1 MYPFVHLG
9 PITLGTYG
17 IFVAVGLLVGFFVM
31 QKDLERRGLTADP
44 NVIVG
49 ITGLAGLV
57 GSRIYFNLETP
68 KEFFANPWPQLF
80 STMGFTF
87 TGAALGGA
95 IALILIARHYKMP
108 ILQMLDVASPAAAIG
123 YGFGRIGCLIS
134 GDGDYGIPTTLP
146 WGMSFPNGIV
156 PTTQK
161 VHPTPIYEFLAA
173 VLIFW
178 ILWRI
183 GARWLNDAGRT
194 GKLFGVYLLLS
205 GVARFFVEIIRINP
219 RVLWGLTNAQIAS
232 IVYLIVGTFLVIR
245 TPRVA
250 VSTSARRSSRSA
262 A

>member
-1 MYPFVHLG
+1 
-9 PITLGTYG
+9 
-17 IFVAVGLLVGFFVM
+17 
-31 QKDLERRGLTADP
+31 
-44 NVIVG
+44 
-49 ITGLAGLV
+49 
-57 GSRIYFNLETP
+57 
-68 KEFFANPWPQLF
+68 
-80 STMGFTF
+80 MGFTF

-156 PTTQK
+156 PTTEK

-173 VLIFW
+173 VVIFW

-183 GARWLNDAGRT
+183 GARWLNDAGHT

-205 GVARFFVEIIRINP
+205 GIARFFVEIIRINP

-232 IVYLIVGTFLVIR
+232 IIYVIVGTFLVMR
-245 TPRVA
+245 TPRA
-250 VSTSARRSSRSA
+250 VSARARRSSQSA